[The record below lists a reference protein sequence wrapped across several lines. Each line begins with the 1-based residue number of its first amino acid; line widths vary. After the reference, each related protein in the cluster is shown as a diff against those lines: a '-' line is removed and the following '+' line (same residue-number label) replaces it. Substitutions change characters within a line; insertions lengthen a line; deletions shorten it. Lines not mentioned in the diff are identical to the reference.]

1 MTRSLRIWTMIHK
14 IDKCLLAA
22 QQDRRVDKRRYAYNV
37 LASAVRLRDKLCEA
51 ERELEQRR
59 AA

>member
-14 IDKCLLAA
+14 IDKCLLNA
-22 QQDRRVDKRRYAYNV
+22 QQDRRIDKRVYQARFY
-37 LASAVRLRDKLCEA
+37 ASAVILRRKLREV